1 MENVWIVDYLRTP
14 MGRQGGILRGVRPDD
29 LAAHV
34 LKALVERSGID
45 PQRIDEVVMGCVNQA
60 GEDNRNVARMAVLL
74 AGLPFEIPAVT
85 VNRLCASGLEAVNQG
100 ARSIMVGDAD
110 VVVAGGVES
119 MTRAPWV
126 LQKPDTGNP
135 RGNQTLWDTALGWR
149 MANPVFPYPTESMG
163 ETAENVAQ
171 LYQIDRVEQDA
182 FALMS
187 QQRAAQA
194 AHAGVFAEEIAPLDV
209 LQGKHAVQVHRDE
222 HPRPETTMEGLAA
235 LRPAFKSN
243 GTVTAGN
250 SAGINDGA
258 AALLL
263 VSERRGRELGLKPL
277 ARIRGSVA
285 AGVHPSTMGLGPIS
299 AVRKLLLKTGLK
311 IDEID
316 WVELNEA
323 FAAQALACIRELS
336 LPVERVNPYGGA
348 IALGHPLG
356 CSGARIVGTLARQL
370 QRAGARYGVASLCV
384 GLGQG
389 VATLLEHV
397 E

>member
-14 MGRQGGILRGVRPDD
+14 IGRQGGVLKGVRPDD

-34 LKALVERSGID
+34 IKTLVMRTEID
-45 PQRIDEVVMGCVNQA
+45 PLGIDEVVMGCVNQA

-74 AGLPFEIPAVT
+74 AGLPVEIPAVT

-126 LQKPDTGNP
+126 LQKPDAATP

-149 MANPVFPYPTESMG
+149 MANPDFPYPTESMG

-171 LYQIDRVEQDA
+171 LYQIDRVAQDEFA
-182 FALMS
+182 FLS
-187 QQRAAQA
+187 QKRAAQA
-194 AHAGVFAEEIAPLDV
+194 VRSGILAQEIAPIEV
-209 LQGKHAVQVHRDE
+209 KQGKQTVRIDQDE

-235 LRPAFKSN
+235 LRPAFKSD

-263 VSERRGRELGLKPL
+263 VSERRGRELGVKPL

-285 AGVHPSTMGLGPIS
+285 TGVHPSTMGLGPIS
-299 AVRKLLLKTGLK
+299 AVRKLMVKMGLTM
-311 IDEID
+311 DEID
-316 WVELNEA
+316 WFELNEA

-336 LPVERVNPYGGA
+336 LPIERVNPHGGA
-348 IALGHPLG
+348 ISLGHPLG
-356 CSGARIVGTLARQL
+356 CSGARILGALALQL
-370 QRAGARYGVASLCV
+370 QRSGARYGVATLCV

-389 VATLLEHV
+389 VATLLERV